1 MQSRREAVEKTLRDA
16 AAEVRVED
24 NEAVRGRDIFAHA
37 VEDARRS
44 RRRTPSPETLARR
57 ERRLQRAE
65 EERKQL
71 EEDRRARQALQQQ
84 AREERRRRMRMNQ
97 NLSGDSEAKV
107 DASEE
112 KSAKFKPFLST
123 SGQMVRA
130 PTPPPQVRPGSREE
144 RVAEIA
150 VGPKLRRQLSDEGR
164 TLLVGA
170 LTEPAHA
177 FKCPITMDIM
187 EDPVILAD
195 GHTYEREAI
204 EAWLKGHATVSP
216 FPRSS
221 SVSPLCAYQRACDI
235 KIR

>member
-84 AREERRRRMRMNQ
+84 AREERRRRMRTNQ
-97 NLSGDSEAKV
+97 NLSADSEAKV

-112 KSAKFKPFLST
+112 KNAKFKPRA
-123 SGQMVRA
+123 RA

-150 VGPKLRRQLSDEGR
+150 VGAKLRRQLSDEGR

-216 FPRSS
+216 FPRPS